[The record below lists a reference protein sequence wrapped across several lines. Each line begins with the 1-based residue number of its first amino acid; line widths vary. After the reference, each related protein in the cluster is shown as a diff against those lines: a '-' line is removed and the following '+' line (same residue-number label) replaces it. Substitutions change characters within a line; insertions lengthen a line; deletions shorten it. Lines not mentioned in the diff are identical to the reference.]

1 MNKSTRRAFIAAGAV
16 ASVVVGVAVAQS
28 PAPFTQI
35 MRYNQTEA
43 TTARFDAQRT
53 GWVRL
58 DHFIAPEKMTGFALQ
73 WKTKLANATGS
84 GAALSG
90 GIVTS
95 GGLGITLAYLG
106 ASGNRTIG
114 IDMDN
119 GHAFFNRAYGAAP
132 VTASGVCLSASLA
145 TPTRSTPLTPAMPGP
160 PTVAGQSPTGP
171 NSQLPYSSVIGAPGE
186 GIPPVKPGSYF
197 ATPGSFFGASGAQPY
212 DGTAASA
219 VAGAA
224 YAATGPAGGRGG
236 FGGGG
241 GGGRGAAGGSG
252 AGRGAPVNADG
263 GFGAGGPGRGAPGAS
278 GAGRGPGGGG
288 GGGGR
293 GAFGVA
299 GATYAISNDGVLH
312 GLTLHDGLDGIQ
324 PIPFLPAGAQA
335 TDLIMINGV
344 VYTSTANGCGG
355 APNGVWAITPAATPA
370 GGTFPQAVSWLTGGT
385 ASPRTIAFNADG
397 VLFVSVGSG
406 TGQFADSI
414 VSLDPVTLTVKNK
427 FTQSGANFIT
437 PPTILRVDN
446 RDIVSVQAA
455 DGRIFLLDGASL
467 SAPLFVS
474 AATAKPT
481 GLAAWQD
488 STGQAWLLSTT
499 PTSVVASKIAVN
511 GSSASLTQGWTL
523 GGLKAPLAPLVING
537 VVFAVSTGDA
547 ATPAV
552 LYAVNGIS
560 GQKLW
565 DSGKTITTSVPRNS
579 AVWNS
584 MGQVLLGASDNTL
597 YAFGANMERHL

>member
-1 MNKSTRRAFIAAGAV
+1 MDRSTRNVLLAAGV
-16 ASVVVGVAVAQS
+16 AASAIVGVAFAQR

-35 MRYNQTEA
+35 MRYSQTEA

-58 DHFIAPEKMTGFALQ
+58 DHFIAPEKMSGFTLQ
-73 WKTKLANATGS
+73 WKTKLANATGN

-90 GIVTS
+90 GIVTN

-132 VTASGVCLSASLA
+132 AASTAACLSASLA
-145 TPTRSTPLTPAMPGP
+145 TPTRNTPLTPPVSGP
-160 PTVAGQSPTGP
+160 PTVAGQAAVGA
-171 NSQLPYSSVIGAPGE
+171 NSQLPYSSVLGEPGE

-197 ATPGSFFGASGAQPY
+197 STPGSYFGATGAQPY
-212 DGTAASA
+212 DGTPASA

-224 YAATGPAGGRGG
+224 YAATGPAGGGR
-236 FGGGG
+236 
-241 GGGRGAAGGSG
+241 GRGAGGGSG
-252 AGRGAPVNADG
+252 AGRGTPANSDGGFAAG
-263 GFGAGGPGRGAPGAS
+263 GFGAGAPGAS

-293 GAFGVA
+293 GAFGVI
-299 GATYAISNDGVLH
+299 GATYAISNDGTLH

-324 PIPFLPAGAQA
+324 PIPFLPAGSQA
-335 TDLIMINGV
+335 TDPIMIDGV
-344 VYTSTANGCGG
+344 VYTSTTNGCGD
-355 APNGVWAITPAATPA
+355 APNGVWAIAPAATPT
-370 GGTFPQAVSWLTGGT
+370 GGTFPKAISWVTGGT
-385 ASPRTIAFNADG
+385 SSPHAIAFSADG

-406 TGQFADSI
+406 TGQFADSV
-414 VSLDPVTLTVKNK
+414 VSLDPATLAVKNK
-427 FTQSGANFIT
+427 FTQSGANFTT
-437 PPTILRVDN
+437 PPTILRINN

-455 DGRIFLLDGASL
+455 DGRMFVLDGATL

-474 AATAKPT
+474 APTAKPT
-481 GLAAWQD
+481 GVAAWRD
-488 STGQAWLLSTT
+488 STGQPWLVSSTT
-499 PTSVVASKIAVN
+499 NSVIGYKLAVS
-511 GSSASLTQGWTL
+511 GGSASLIQGWALT
-523 GGLKAPLAPLVING
+523 GLKAPLAPLVING

-547 ATPAV
+547 TTPAV
-552 LYAVNGIS
+552 IHAVNGIT

-565 DSGKTITTSVPRNS
+565 DSGKTITTSVPHS
-579 AVWNS
+579 AAIWNS
-584 MGQVLLGASDNTL
+584 MGQVLIGASDSTL
-597 YAFGANMERHL
+597 YAFGVNLERHL